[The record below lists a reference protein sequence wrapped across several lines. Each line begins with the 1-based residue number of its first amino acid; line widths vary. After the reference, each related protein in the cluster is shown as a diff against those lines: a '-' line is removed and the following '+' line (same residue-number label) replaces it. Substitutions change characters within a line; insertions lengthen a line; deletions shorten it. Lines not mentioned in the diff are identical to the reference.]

1 MRVEGAN
8 DWEAW
13 VADSQGKRDIVVL
26 WEEVMEV
33 VQIGEDREVDCR
45 SEVCIGFILSIDG
58 GVVKRMLGSYR
69 GNRDFYP
76 WLSVWC
82 IVGWFSN

>member
-1 MRVEGAN
+1 
-8 DWEAW
+8 
-13 VADSQGKRDIVVL
+13 
-26 WEEVMEV
+26 MEV
-33 VQIGEDREVDCR
+33 KKLGRIEKWMSIGSVYWFY
-45 SEVCIGFILSIDG
+45 FIYNG

>member
-1 MRVEGAN
+1 MERAN
-8 DWEAW
+8 DWEAC
-13 VADSQGKRDIVVL
+13 VADSQGKRDILVGVVGGSDGSCL
-26 WEEVMEV
+26 DW
-33 VQIGEDREVDCR
+33 GGSRSGCR
-45 SEVCIGFILSIDG
+45 SEVCIWFILSING